1 MTGFM
6 HEMTEA
12 KRERLKKLTDED
24 LPTRII
30 AERLGIHQSQV
41 YYYQKRLGIW
51 KGKKRGK
58 R

>member
-1 MTGFM
+1 LTGFT
-6 HEMTEA
+6 HKMTKARTEIL
-12 KRERLKKLTDED
+12 RKLTDED

-58 R
+58 G